1 MYVCNMQLPLT
12 YRVLHCSAVRPSA
25 QQLAVIQAEGSP
37 MGAVT
42 AFLVVLV
49 IMCLSLSVA
58 YLGISIVS

>member
-1 MYVCNMQLPLT
+1 MHVCNMQLPLT

-42 AFLVVLV
+42 AF
-49 IMCLSLSVA
+49 
-58 YLGISIVS
+58 